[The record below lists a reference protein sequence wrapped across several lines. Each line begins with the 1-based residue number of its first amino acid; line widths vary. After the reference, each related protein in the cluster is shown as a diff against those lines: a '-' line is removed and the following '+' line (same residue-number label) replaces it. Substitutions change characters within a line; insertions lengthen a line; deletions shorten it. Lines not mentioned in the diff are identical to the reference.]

1 MIRCLVVVRSACAG
15 ALLLT
20 LVAQSSGGVDR
31 LEARHAADS
40 RDLIAV
46 ELATVG
52 FDRGSE
58 SPVVLLREPE
68 SGRVVPIWVGPAEA
82 QAILLALH
90 GVQMPRPM
98 THDLMASLLGELRAT
113 VEEVVVHELRGNTF
127 YGGVRLRV
135 QGEETL
141 REVDSRPSD
150 ALALALRTD
159 ARIRVARGML
169 MDPPEFDFVA
179 PEDGEQVVHAAGVT
193 VVATRPELR
202 ERFSLPDRPGLVVTH
217 VFGRAREEGL
227 RRGDLIVALDGNEVR
242 APIDFL
248 AAVRATRPG
257 TTVGLTI
264 WREGEEQ
271 QIDLPVDAPPGRP
284 GTRIVV

>member
-1 MIRCLVVVRSACAG
+1 MTRGTFVIRSASAG
-15 ALLLT
+15 ALLLI
-20 LVAQSSGGVDR
+20 LVAQPSRGVEELQAR
-31 LEARHAADS
+31 LGAGPE
-40 RDLIAV
+40 DLIAV

-52 FDRGSE
+52 FDRSSE
-58 SPVVLLREPE
+58 TPVVLLREPE

-90 GVQMPRPM
+90 GVQVPRPM

-135 QGEETL
+135 HGEETV

-159 ARIRVARGML
+159 APIRVARGML
-169 MDPPEFDFVA
+169 IDPPEFDFVA

-217 VFGRAREEGL
+217 VFGRARQEGL
-227 RRGDLIVALDGNEVR
+227 RRGDLIVALNGKAVS

-257 TTVGLTI
+257 TTLELTI
-264 WREGEEQ
+264 WREGQEEVV
-271 QIDLPVDAPPGRP
+271 DLPVDRPPAGP
-284 GTRIVV
+284 GARIVV